1 MNNTK
6 AKLQS
11 GEVAVGL
18 LTGITD
24 EQLVE
29 ALGYSGAFD
38 FLTIDIEHSPM
49 DLETCG
55 RLIRV
60 ADVSG
65 MTPLIRPL
73 FNEARSLLRFLDAG
87 AQGFQAPLVETPQ
100 DVRGLLEGML
110 YPPEGQRGLAMVR
123 AARYGFGEPVAQ
135 YVKRANE
142 DMLLVAQLET
152 RKAVENLPV
161 LLDTPG
167 IDVYY
172 VGPVDLSISYG
183 HPGQPDHPEVAAAI
197 ESIRSQ
203 VLAAGKTLG
212 TIARNPEQAQ
222 QLVETGYSY
231 LAIPLTG
238 LFVQA
243 ARKLADA
250 ARSARR

>member
-1 MNNTK
+1 MNRTK
-6 AKLQS
+6 EKLQK
-11 GEVAVGL
+11 GEVAIGL

-24 EQLVE
+24 EQLLE

-49 DLETCG
+49 STETCE

-73 FNEARSLLRFLDAG
+73 HNEPRSLLRFLDAG
-87 AQGFQAPLVETPQ
+87 AMGFQAPLVEIPE
-100 DVRGLLEGML
+100 DVRGLLDGML
-110 YPPEGQRGLAMVR
+110 YPPQGQRGLAMVR
-123 AARYGFGEPVAQ
+123 AARYGFGEPVAE
-135 YVKRANE
+135 YVARANK

-152 RKAVENLPV
+152 RKAVENLPA

-172 VGPVDLSISYG
+172 VGPVDLSLSYG
-183 HPGQPDHPEVAAAI
+183 HPGKPDHAEVVNAI
-197 ESIRSQ
+197 ESIRTQ
-203 VLAAGKTLG
+203 VLAAGRTLG
-212 TIARNPEQAQ
+212 TIARNAEQAR
-222 QLVETGYSY
+222 QLVESGYRY
-231 LAIPLTG
+231 LALPLTG

-243 ARKLADA
+243 ARRLADEARAA
-250 ARSARR
+250 AR